1 MRPLIVTWE
10 YPPLRAGGI
19 AAHCEGLATALA
31 AAGNDPVVLTYGGE
45 RSTERRDDVEIH
57 RVPVD
62 VPAPDTAA
70 WATRFGHEL
79 TLLAIDLHEREPFDL
94 VHAHDWMTVPAATGI
109 RAALDLPM
117 VFTMHSTQAGRD
129 GIDSA
134 YQRGIFDLEW
144 YGTYEA
150 DAVIAVGREFL
161 GEVQYTYDVPRE
173 KMYHV
178 PNGVQLSRFDDHYHP
193 GFDRSAYAGDWER
206 IVLFV
211 GRLYEQ
217 QGARHLIDAM
227 PWILDA
233 ASDAKF
239 VVAGSGAVDHYRGLA
254 EDRVGPKVIFPG
266 YVSDDDLVS
275 LYKDAAVVVV
285 PSVYEPFGM
294 VPIEAAA
301 CGTVAVGSAVGGIK
315 DTIIHEYTGLHS
327 VPASPESIAREVA
340 RVLSAPEWAGWMGR
354 NARKRVEE
362 RYQWKQLVGDVADVY
377 RNAMTGV

>member
-1 MRPLIVTWE
+1 VRPLLVTWE

-31 AAGNDPVVLTYGGE
+31 AADNDPVVLTFGDE
-45 RSTERRDDVEIH
+45 RTTEHRDGVEIH

-79 TLLAIDLHEREPFDL
+79 TLIASELHDEEPFDL
-94 VHAHDWMTVPAATGI
+94 VHGHDWMTVPAAVGV

-129 GIDSA
+129 GVDSP

-178 PNGVQLSRFDDHYHP
+178 PNGVQLDRFDDHHHP
-193 GFDRSAYAGDWER
+193 DFDRSAYAADWER
-206 IVLFV
+206 LVLFV

-217 QGARHLIDAM
+217 QGVRHLIDAM
-227 PWILDA
+227 PAILDDA
-233 ASDAKF
+233 PDAKF
-239 VVAGSGAVDHYRGLA
+239 VVAGSGAIDHYRGLA
-254 EDRVGPKVIFPG
+254 ESRVGQKAFFPG
-266 YVSDDDLVS
+266 FVSDADLVS
-275 LYKDAAVVVV
+275 LYRSADVVTV

-301 CGTVAVGSAVGGIK
+301 CSTVAVGSAVGGMK

-327 VPASPESIAREVA
+327 VPASPASIAREVTRA
-340 RVLSAPEWAGWMGR
+340 LSAPDWADWLGR

-362 RYQWKQLVGDVADVY
+362 RFQWRQLVGDVADVY
-377 RNAMTGV
+377 RNAMRGV